1 MSMSV
6 FAVLSTDD
14 YMMHKQMK
22 INKYALTHTDA
33 PEKKRQNRAAAFWMR
48 QSSFNIK

>member
-1 MSMSV
+1 MSV

-33 PEKKRQNRAAAFWMR
+33 PEKKGRIELQPFG
-48 QSSFNIK
+48 